1 MPEFQYIARDSA
13 GRQHSGTAPAQTQ
26 DELIR
31 NLRAQGLLTME
42 VKLLKQKTGAAISLN
57 PFDYRSI
64 RATDLEYSFHQLSMM
79 LHSGM
84 ALLEALAIT
93 AEFSRPGARK
103 TWVELG
109 ERIQNGEGLSTAMAG
124 HKVFSQMTMQLVRV
138 GEHTGN
144 LDQALVLASEHLEK
158 RRLLRSQLIQALSY
172 PIFVILFAIGITI
185 FMLVKL
191 IPELKKF
198 IGIMGR
204 KLPPITQALIDTSNW
219 INANLP
225 GITAVLATI
234 SVTLFLLYQWTPARL
249 WMDRAMLHIP
259 LLGTL
264 FRLSGTAVF
273 ARGLGTMLHSGVW
286 LIDALQTMENL
297 LGNRYLA
304 LCVANA
310 RERVA
315 QGSSLS
321 APLMESGAFMPILPR
336 MIAVGESSGK
346 VDDILAEMAR
356 YHEDLLE
363 RAIKR
368 MVGIIGPVTTI
379 LIGGLIGF
387 VYAAFLTAMFAA
399 AGGSPH
405 K

>member
-1 MPEFQYIARDSA
+1 
-13 GRQHSGTAPAQTQ
+13 
-26 DELIR
+26 
-31 NLRAQGLLTME
+31 
-42 VKLLKQKTGAAISLN
+42 
-57 PFDYRSI
+57 
-64 RATDLEYSFHQLSMM
+64 M

-204 KLPPITQALIDTSNW
+204 KLPPIT
-219 INANLP
+219 
-225 GITAVLATI
+225 
-234 SVTLFLLYQWTPARL
+234 
-249 WMDRAMLHIP
+249 
-259 LLGTL
+259 
-264 FRLSGTAVF
+264 
-273 ARGLGTMLHSGVW
+273 
-286 LIDALQTMENL
+286 
-297 LGNRYLA
+297 
-304 LCVANA
+304 
-310 RERVA
+310 
-315 QGSSLS
+315 
-321 APLMESGAFMPILPR
+321 
-336 MIAVGESSGK
+336 
-346 VDDILAEMAR
+346 
-356 YHEDLLE
+356 
-363 RAIKR
+363 
-368 MVGIIGPVTTI
+368 
-379 LIGGLIGF
+379 
-387 VYAAFLTAMFAA
+387 
-399 AGGSPH
+399 
-405 K
+405 